1 MGHNGVVSTQ
11 NYAKVSNIKI
21 RRDYFN
27 AIKLVMN
34 PVSALILKA
43 TRSPVSLNWMPYLV
57 QREPIDF
64 IFKILSGEVEILKE
78 LHGQTIILGV
88 MKPEDFFGEM
98 GVMDGQPRSASVRA
112 KTKVSVYVFEDREFF
127 QLVSEDKSSSYR
139 LITRLC
145 ERLRAVSRNL
155 VETAILKGIAEPFD
169 DDAFANK
176 FVDIDEES
184 RSEIQPTKMQ
194 VTLLPLSK
202 QVISSLPEEGITITN
217 LPFSVGRLPMEEE
230 PKQHVFIDLKIKDS
244 MPYRLSR
251 MHFSFYQ
258 HSDGPGVIDLGSTLG
273 TEVNGELLGYNSSK
287 DFTLLKLGENKI
299 IAGGIESPFIFK
311 AFLESV

>member
-1 MGHNGVVSTQ
+1 MKQ
-11 NYAKVSNIKI
+11 KE
-21 RRDYFN
+21 FN
-27 AIKLVMN
+27 AGDI
-34 PVSALILKA
+34 IIEEG
-43 TRSPVSLNWMPYLV
+43 
-57 QREPIDF
+57 EPSDF
-64 IFKILSGEVEILKE
+64 VYKILSGEVEILKE

-88 MKPEDFFGEM
+88 MKPEDFLGEM

-112 KTKVSVYVFEDREFF
+112 KTKVSVSVFEDMEFF

-176 FVDIDEES
+176 FVDIDGDAWPK
-184 RSEIQPTKMQ
+184 IQPTKMRL
-194 VTLLPLSK
+194 TLLPLSK
-202 QVISSLPEEGITITN
+202 QVISSLPEGRIAITN

-230 PKQHVFIDLKIKDS
+230 AKQHVSIDLMIQDA
-244 MPYRLSR
+244 MPFRLSR
-251 MHFSFYQ
+251 MHFSLYQ
-258 HSDGPGVIDLGSTLG
+258 HSDGPGVLDLGSTLG

-287 DFTLLKLGENKI
+287 DFTFLKLGENRI
-299 IAGGIESPFIFK
+299 IAGGIGSPFIFK
-311 AFLESV
+311 ALLESA